1 MLSEEIKKSID
12 RIWDTLWAGGLTNPL
27 TDVEQITYLFFM
39 KLIDVNQT
47 RDEKNA
53 AMLGAPVVNPI
64 FKGGKWKPNASAASV
79 PYESLRWK
87 NFCHLAPEQMLS
99 LVREYVFPFI
109 KTLGA
114 GKDTSFAKHMADAVF
129 LIPTAKVL
137 VTLVDEIDAMDL
149 TNKDVMGDVYEE
161 LLNRVASSGTNGQF
175 RTPRHIAE
183 CIIELLEPTI
193 DDEMADPAMGSA
205 GFMLATVAYV
215 KKRYAK
221 ELKKAANAKKFKTSL
236 VSGFDT
242 DPTMLRIGAM
252 NLMLHGIE
260 NPNVAYR
267 DSVSEDNTER
277 NKYTVI
283 AANPPFTGTIFQD
296 SVAKDLL
303 AVTKTGKTELL
314 FLALFTKILK
324 VGGRCASIVPQGVLF
339 DESNAHVAIR
349 KELIEHQRLMAVI
362 TMPSGVFQPYSPVA
376 TAILVFQKTDNGGT
390 DKVWF
395 YNMTSDGYSLDRR
408 REKLDENDLPDLI
421 EKYRAV
427 MTGKAKGNDR
437 KAKCF
442 FVSKEEIATGNYDLS
457 YVKYH
462 KTEHMKV
469 DLPPVKELAKKVA
482 KLTAD
487 FEKGFKV
494 LKGTI

>member
-1 MLSEEIKKSID
+1 MLNEETKKAID

-47 RDEKNA
+47 REEKNA

-64 FKGGKWKPNASAASV
+64 FKGGKWKPNASAAAV

-267 DSVSEDNTER
+267 DSVSEDNAER

-421 EKYRAV
+421 EKYRAAI
-427 MTGKAKGNDR
+427 TGKAKGNDR

-482 KLTAD
+482 KLAAD
-487 FEKGFKV
+487 FEKGFNIHCV
-494 LKGTI
+494 PR